1 MPALEQILEIVNSNY
16 PEIESVEFFRDGGS
30 MSYVASGAQ
39 GKRFLRLIKLAFQD
53 VALRSMDI
61 QAHLSA
67 NGIPVPHIIPAKDG
81 RSFVRLES
89 DEGEYLCVLY
99 EYLEGGET
107 EPQDIE
113 AVGAAVAQMH
123 RVMKGYTGPLEA
135 RDKHFFIGRYL
146 DILERK
152 KYPRVDA
159 FREYGDAVWERVRDL
174 PRGFCHG
181 DLYHGNVFR
190 TVDGTIYILDFD
202 TACNA
207 FPVYDIALFCNEADY
222 FHLEEDGYEKTR
234 RSVERFL
241 RGYRRHNTMSDAEV
255 AAIDDLL
262 AVYHFQVQATVIEIF
277 GLDCV
282 DEAFLDEQLDWL
294 LRWREQCRRN
304 R

>member
-1 MPALEQILEIVNSNY
+1 MIEQAKLLDFVKSNY
-16 PEIESVEFFRDGGS
+16 SDIEGIEFYRDGGS
-30 MSYVASGAQ
+30 LSYVASGAR
-39 GKRFLRLIKLAFQD
+39 GKRFLRLIKPAFQA

-61 QAHLSA
+61 QAYLAA
-67 NGIPVPHIIPAKDG
+67 NGIPVPQIIPTKDG
-81 RSFVRLES
+81 RPFVRLES

-107 EPQDIE
+107 GPEDIE
-113 AVGAAVAQMH
+113 AVGAAVGQMH
-123 RVMKGYTGPLEA
+123 RVMRNYPGPLET

-146 DILERK
+146 DILEKK
-152 KYPRVDA
+152 KYPRLDA
-159 FREYGDAVWERVRDL
+159 FRQIGDESWERVRHL

-181 DLYHGNVFR
+181 DLYHGNVFK
-190 TVDGTIYILDFD
+190 TTNGTIHILDLD

-222 FHLEEDGYEKTR
+222 FRLEEDGYDKVC

-241 RGYRRHNTMSDAEV
+241 RGYRRHNTVSDAEV
-255 AAIDDLL
+255 VAIDDLL

-282 DEAFLDEQLDWL
+282 DEAFIDAQLDWL
-294 LRWREQCRRN
+294 LRWREQCQRN